1 MKLEEKFFNAFF
13 YPFLIAILLSSLII
27 TTLIGLFTN
36 NNLLE
41 KTYNN
46 IINLEKKSGKL
57 IINSAQDIV
66 TTSIQKVQASLNE
79 QIAFYQRMANKILES
94 EENYELDTTFL
105 KCSINLDDDYCE
117 DYEEESAYTAIW
129 ILDDETTEDN
139 LDDDSKIEVKQQLI
153 SYTKI
158 IQNIDACYQTTKPYT
173 LCYYFYF
180 EKTELYISYPIES
193 DCKSEFI
200 YEMKNLSY
208 SDEEAVTCLNENG
221 EYYDVYK
228 VKCEPFFIIMKK
240 SKTGIFDNNYLSNQN
255 RSIYITNYYS
265 DVDDKTDR
273 EYTICIEFDD
283 PITKGKAYIC
293 ADVNNEDMV
302 SSLEILNSDIVG
314 YFFISNVGYNNVFYY
329 PQGTISPRTSTENI
343 YRWDIN
349 FYLSEKIDFYN
360 NIRKILSSNYIDYLG
375 SSSYDEIYINGKNSS
390 EQYFFVNEEK
400 LKYSIFPITLRN
412 LNGIY
417 EHIFSIIYVYED
429 QLFLKDIENSIS
441 SIAIKIILEFIIFVI
456 FGSGLLYL
464 IHLTFNI
471 LVKYIV
477 IPIKNVNYM
486 LKGINIGGE
495 NRLNYVNFLKKNQEE
510 NLEKLD
516 KMYPSEINKTNN
528 DNDFNEEIESDLENN
543 NENENTE
550 NEKMVNSV
558 NRKDSNK
565 RKINPYNELSK
576 KYDKENEY
584 IEKEINFYNFDEQL
598 LPYRPLEIEKLVK
611 SLMELKDALKVT
623 SEDREIEQIINYS
636 LSENIF
642 QNFKNKEGTN
652 VCQSNIGN
660 LESQLLKFDKAIY
673 HLALS
678 LQDNKLKKFLNIN
691 LSDEFDESDSLLNKI
706 SYLFNKGK
714 NEFKDNIISIKQMN
728 NLKYNF
734 SQKIIGILIN
744 TRYCRLIHSYY
755 TFFKNLIKFKK
766 TNQNIIEQ
774 QFMNTTFHTI
784 AYYHKILIQYIYL
797 SYVKN
802 DLVKIGESILDYIEF
817 LIKFKFKTSKDENY
831 FLKSKSKNSHE
842 NREKQKIKKKVFDK
856 ILSWFNLFDDYI
868 SYVKDNSSLIDTK
881 YIIDDYSKNFNSEN
895 NEFNLESQSS
905 FMFRVNIQRSEFL
918 KGKFSLCCK
927 NYNDALFYFIRAAKK
942 KSFVIDGLIKKRS
955 LKHLLKLI
963 KKLKKGYEQF
973 QIKNLNME
981 KELADYQRN
990 KNKLFTKKINN
1001 THKNSNRSK
1010 KENDINKITFGEK
1023 IKEINEEIIQDI
1035 NEFDIKQEKDI
1046 LILIDLNI
1054 YNKKEYY
1061 IHSIEDKL
1069 DAFIDQTLIILN
1081 NYLSQNDSLCALIFK
1096 KYTKIIC
1103 PFMPLNK
1110 IDKSSVSNN
1119 LSYYKNKTL
1128 NVEKEEDYKINLDE
1142 YNHNDVEFNL
1152 GRNYNISENSQ
1163 EDSFESSEL
1172 EEENNDNKLK
1182 GLVKSINYIA
1192 NYSKI
1197 KDKVINEKYIILFT
1211 DLFNVEIIDEEKT
1224 EKIFNKLIKD
1234 KKISLLLVGKNKKY
1248 NTNKEKND
1256 FNDNNIKFE
1265 KLILSK
1271 YGEKSE
1277 IIYFENMKKIKTIL
1291 SNNNVIKDEIIYP
1304 NELYK

>member
-1 MKLEEKFFNAFF
+1 
-13 YPFLIAILLSSLII
+13 
-27 TTLIGLFTN
+27 
-36 NNLLE
+36 
-41 KTYNN
+41 
-46 IINLEKKSGKL
+46 
-57 IINSAQDIV
+57 
-66 TTSIQKVQASLNE
+66 
-79 QIAFYQRMANKILES
+79 
-94 EENYELDTTFL
+94 
-105 KCSINLDDDYCE
+105 
-117 DYEEESAYTAIW
+117 
-129 ILDDETTEDN
+129 
-139 LDDDSKIEVKQQLI
+139 
-153 SYTKI
+153 
-158 IQNIDACYQTTKPYT
+158 
-173 LCYYFYF
+173 
-180 EKTELYISYPIES
+180 
-193 DCKSEFI
+193 
-200 YEMKNLSY
+200 
-208 SDEEAVTCLNENG
+208 
-221 EYYDVYK
+221 
-228 VKCEPFFIIMKK
+228 
-240 SKTGIFDNNYLSNQN
+240 
-255 RSIYITNYYS
+255 
-265 DVDDKTDR
+265 
-273 EYTICIEFDD
+273 
-283 PITKGKAYIC
+283 
-293 ADVNNEDMV
+293 
-302 SSLEILNSDIVG
+302 
-314 YFFISNVGYNNVFYY
+314 
-329 PQGTISPRTSTENI
+329 
-343 YRWDIN
+343 
-349 FYLSEKIDFYN
+349 
-360 NIRKILSSNYIDYLG
+360 
-375 SSSYDEIYINGKNSS
+375 
-390 EQYFFVNEEK
+390 
-400 LKYSIFPITLRN
+400 
-412 LNGIY
+412 
-417 EHIFSIIYVYED
+417 
-429 QLFLKDIENSIS
+429 
-441 SIAIKIILEFIIFVI
+441 
-456 FGSGLLYL
+456 
-464 IHLTFNI
+464 
-471 LVKYIV
+471 
-477 IPIKNVNYM
+477 M
-486 LKGINIGGE
+486 L
-495 NRLNYVNFLKKNQEE
+495 
-510 NLEKLD
+510 
-516 KMYPSEINKTNN
+516 
-528 DNDFNEEIESDLENN
+528 
-543 NENENTE
+543 
-550 NEKMVNSV
+550 
-558 NRKDSNK
+558 
-565 RKINPYNELSK
+565 
-576 KYDKENEY
+576 
-584 IEKEINFYNFDEQL
+584 
-598 LPYRPLEIEKLVK
+598 
-611 SLMELKDALKVT
+611 
-623 SEDREIEQIINYS
+623 
-636 LSENIF
+636 
-642 QNFKNKEGTN
+642 
-652 VCQSNIGN
+652 
-660 LESQLLKFDKAIY
+660 
-673 HLALS
+673 
-678 LQDNKLKKFLNIN
+678 
-691 LSDEFDESDSLLNKI
+691 
-706 SYLFNKGK
+706 
-714 NEFKDNIISIKQMN
+714 
-728 NLKYNF
+728 
-734 SQKIIGILIN
+734 
-744 TRYCRLIHSYY
+744 
-755 TFFKNLIKFKK
+755 
-766 TNQNIIEQ
+766 
-774 QFMNTTFHTI
+774 
-784 AYYHKILIQYIYL
+784 
-797 SYVKN
+797 
-802 DLVKIGESILDYIEF
+802 
-817 LIKFKFKTSKDENY
+817 
-831 FLKSKSKNSHE
+831 
-842 NREKQKIKKKVFDK
+842 
-856 ILSWFNLFDDYI
+856 
-868 SYVKDNSSLIDTK
+868 
-881 YIIDDYSKNFNSEN
+881 
-895 NEFNLESQSS
+895 
-905 FMFRVNIQRSEFL
+905 RVNIQRSEFL

-1119 LSYYKNKTL
+1119 LLYYKNKTF

>member
-1 MKLEEKFFNAFF
+1 MKLEDKFCNSFF
-13 YPFLIAILLSSLII
+13 YSFLISIILS
-27 TTLIGLFTN
+27 TLIVSIILGLFTN
-36 NNLLE
+36 NNYSK
-41 KTYNN
+41 KTMNN
-46 IINLEKKSGKL
+46 IIDLESKNSKMIIKSVNVL
-57 IINSAQDIV
+57 L
-66 TTSIQKVQASLNE
+66 TTSFQKIQASLNE
-79 QIAFYQRMANKILES
+79 QILYYQKTANNILKLKEEPELNTTFIKSAVNIDLFYCFYDEEDSNNSALWTLDRVTSEDNIDSKKEAKYQLIAISKILSNIDSNIKATLPDIYWYSFYFES
-94 EENYELDTTFL
+94 NELYIVYPIYGLCYTFEFFNLKYVSYRYSTFQCVDENSEYYETFKF
-105 KCSINLDDDYCE
+105 KCSI
-117 DYEEESAYTAIW
+117 
-129 ILDDETTEDN
+129 
-139 LDDDSKIEVKQQLI
+139 
-153 SYTKI
+153 
-158 IQNIDACYQTTKPYT
+158 
-173 LCYYFYF
+173 YY
-180 EKTELYISYPIES
+180 
-193 DCKSEFI
+193 
-200 YEMKNLSY
+200 KNFQRS
-208 SDEEAVTCLNENG
+208 
-221 EYYDVYK
+221 
-228 VKCEPFFIIMKK
+228 K
-240 SKTGIFDNNYLSNQN
+240 SKLFDNNYSHERNKTIFV
-255 RSIYITNYYS
+255 SNYYAAFTEYE
-265 DVDDKTDR
+265 DKK
-273 EYTICIEFDD
+273 YTMCIDFDD
-283 PITKGKAYIC
+283 PITKGKAYSCSQVHDDDLIL
-293 ADVNNEDMV
+293 
-302 SSLEILNSDIVG
+302 SLEKLNSKIQGYFLVTIVG
-314 YFFISNVGYNNVFYY
+314 FNNVFFF
-329 PQGTISPRTSTENI
+329 PEGTISPKTITENV
-343 YRWDIN
+343 YNWNLTYNLDEKSL
-349 FYLSEKIDFYN
+349 FYDKIA
-360 NIRKILSSNYIDYLG
+360 KIFSSNYIDYIDN
-375 SSSYDEIYINGKNSS
+375 SAYDEIYINGKNSS
-390 EQYFFVNEEK
+390 EQYFFMK
-400 LKYSIFPITLRN
+400 GKKFLYSIYPVIMEN
-412 LNGIY
+412 LYGEK
-417 EHIFSIIYVYED
+417 EHVFSIIHIYNE
-429 QLFLKDIENSIS
+429 Q
-441 SIAIKIILEFIIFVI
+441 
-456 FGSGLLYL
+456 LYL
-464 IHLTFNI
+464 EQMKKYSNSYLIIQILLQMFIFLLLGLGILYIIYLTFNY
-471 LVKYIV
+471 LSKYIV

-486 LKGINIGGE
+486 FKGINIGGE

-714 NEFKDNIISIKQMN
+714 NEFKNNIISIKQMN

-1119 LSYYKNKTL
+1119 LSYYKNKTF